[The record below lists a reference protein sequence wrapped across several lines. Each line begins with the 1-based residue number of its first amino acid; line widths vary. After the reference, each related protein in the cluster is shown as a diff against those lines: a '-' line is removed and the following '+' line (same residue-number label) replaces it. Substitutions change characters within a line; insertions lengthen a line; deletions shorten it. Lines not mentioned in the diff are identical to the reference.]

1 MAKVKKR
8 PWDKEWEDWSIQAKV
23 GSIVGGII
31 LAVGL
36 FFLFGFIVM
45 SLWNWLMPK
54 IFKLPEL
61 GYWEA
66 WGVLLLSC
74 ILFGRIGGGSGSSER
89 GRKRKLRARIQ
100 DMVEEDEKAKQAKQ
114 EKA

>member
-1 MAKVKKR
+1 MVEGKKKN
-8 PWDKEWEDWSIQAKV
+8 WKKNWEDWSIPAKV
-23 GSIVGGII
+23 GSIVGGVI

-54 IFKLPEL
+54 IFGLPAL

-74 ILFGRIGGGSGSSER
+74 ILFGRIGGGSRSSER
-89 GRKRKLRARIQ
+89 GRKRKLRARLQ
-100 DMVEEDEKAKQAKQ
+100 EMDEECEEEKEQ
-114 EKA
+114 KA